1 MRWPKWPLA
10 LNMEMG
16 LSENWQCAL
25 SLSWRTRATSTTSP
39 KWLLASSM
47 KMGLSELAGCTL
59 SQLAENS
66 DQHAI
71 TEWPLAMSIKVCLSE
86 N

>member
-1 MRWPKWPLA
+1 MAEVAARLEHEDGPVGELA
-10 LNMEMG
+10 VRT
-16 LSENWQCAL
+16 LSQLADKGDQL
-25 SLSWRTRATSTTSP
+25 TSP

-47 KMGLSELAGCTL
+47 EIGLSELAGCTL

-71 TEWPLAMSIKVCLSE
+71 TEVAARHGMKACPSE